1 MQNILINEVLNLELL
16 GELQKRPEPF
26 ASGEPLFWDDPH
38 IAQQMLQAHLNPNT
52 DAASYRPETIEQI
65 VSWLVGTLSLGAASD
80 SEATAVLDCGCG
92 PGLYTSRLA
101 KLGMQVTGV
110 DYSRNSI
117 AYARDFA
124 REHDLPITYRY
135 ENYLELAD
143 EDEYDVVMLISGDF
157 CPLSPENRKRLLGNV
172 RRALRE
178 NGRFVLDVT
187 TGSYRYRTG
196 EKNWYVAEGGFWRP
210 GWHLVLE
217 QGLEYG
223 LTSSGETAV
232 HLDQYIV
239 IEADGTCA
247 VYHNWV
253 QEFTL
258 ETITAELEQN
268 GFAVEFVGSDLMGT
282 PLAAESEMIGIVAR
296 KR

>member
-1 MQNILINEVLNLELL
+1 MGVGVSKNMQNILINEVLNFELL
-16 GELQKRPEPF
+16 GELQKRPQPF
-26 ASGEPLFWDDPH
+26 APGEPLFWDDPH
-38 IAQQMLQAHLNPNT
+38 IAQQMLQAHLDPNT
-52 DAASYRPETIEQI
+52 DAASYRLQTIERT
-65 VSWLVGTLSLGAASD
+65 VSWLVETLGLKEG
-80 SEATAVLDCGCG
+80 TAVLDCGCG

-117 AYARDFA
+117 AYAREFA
-124 REHDLPITYRY
+124 REHDLPVTYRY

-157 CPLSPENRKRLLGNV
+157 CPLSPENRKRLLANV

-210 GWHLVLE
+210 GWHFVLE
-217 QGLEYG
+217 QGVEYP
-223 LTSSGETAV
+223 ETAV

-239 IEADGTCA
+239 IEADGTYA